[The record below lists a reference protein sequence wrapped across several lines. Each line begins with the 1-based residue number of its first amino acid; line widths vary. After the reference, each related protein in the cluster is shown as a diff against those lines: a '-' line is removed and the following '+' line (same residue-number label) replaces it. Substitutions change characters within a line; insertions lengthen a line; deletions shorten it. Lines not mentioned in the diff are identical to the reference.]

1 MHIKVKIYISKNLDF
16 KIIIMICLPLFS
28 DPVPGLFLMSSFPLR
43 KTSHFCNSLIAES
56 KRTFPV
62 GVELGHVVQ

>member
-1 MHIKVKIYISKNLDF
+1 MHIKVKIYISKSLDF
-16 KIIIMICLPLFS
+16 KMMICLPLFS

-62 GVELGHVVQ
+62 GAELGHVVQ